1 MNFIYFENLP
11 NDIIDNYIFKYL
23 KDLTKV
29 WLNKTF
35 YIKYHYLIKNHIK
48 YYNNYI
54 RDIIRLDYNF
64 IFKKVLDDEL
74 LKWISLNKSIKY
86 DNLIFCN
93 YINFIN
99 YLINKNNSGK
109 IKNTMIL
116 KLQSINY
123 KKNWQ
128 KEYKITKKNWIGI

>member
-35 YIKYHYLIKNHIK
+35 FIKYHYLIKNHIK

-64 IFKKVLDDEL
+64 IFKKILDDEL

-123 KKNWQ
+123 KKIWQ